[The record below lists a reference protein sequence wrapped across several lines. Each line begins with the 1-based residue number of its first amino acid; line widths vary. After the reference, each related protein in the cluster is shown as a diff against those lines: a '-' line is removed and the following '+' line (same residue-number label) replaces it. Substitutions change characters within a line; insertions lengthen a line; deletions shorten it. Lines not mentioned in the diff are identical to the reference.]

1 MILSGALGNLYDRA
15 FIHADVARITADDGR
30 EHSVIGKVV
39 SDDTD
44 AKVRIG
50 DWPDGTNPRSFQR
63 DEVTL
68 RRQGVVRDFIK
79 FVPKFPSWVP
89 RFAGRD
95 VWPWVFNIADAA
107 LVVGVILLLLSSLFD
122 RHPRGDSA

>member
-1 MILSGALGNLYDRA
+1 MDRFRPQLIGRIVSGP
-15 FIHADVARITADDGR
+15 DDP
-30 EHSVIGKVV
+30 I
-39 SDDTD
+39 
-44 AKVRIG
+44 VRIG
-50 DWPDGTNPRSFQR
+50 DYPDGANPQSFTR
-63 DEVTL
+63 ATVTI

-107 LVVGVILLLLSSLFD
+107 LVCGVFLLLIHTWLD
-122 RHPRGDSA
+122 RKPNT